1 MRSNLLVMPAL
12 WIPKVKAAKD
22 IEGLLNVN
30 RDNIS
35 TGVGIKRNKNAKDL
49 IKIKPKLLFK
59 ISIKTGGKLMAIPVE
74 KRLKIIVS
82 KISFRKL
89 KFNKCESDF
98 KK

>member
-1 MRSNLLVMPAL
+1 
-12 WIPKVKAAKD
+12 
-22 IEGLLNVN
+22 
-30 RDNIS
+30 
-35 TGVGIKRNKNAKDL
+35 
-49 IKIKPKLLFK
+49 
-59 ISIKTGGKLMAIPVE
+59 MAIPVE